1 MERDLHVFEGAYSWR
16 GPNRKVTF
24 GIAADVQGGSVA
36 FAGAA
41 QAGRVIQLLDY
52 G

>member
-1 MERDLHVFEGAYSWR
+1 MERDLHVFEGVQWR